1 MPGFENMPR
10 KPWYSCILDAGT
22 TDNTQHIN
30 VQTSRKNISFRRPQ
44 TKHVV
49 EPTQISSDDEDYDPE
64 ADEVDSW
71 DDHVDNLYD
80 EEEAVCR
87 NKSNDSKDTD
97 YWSVV
102 VSDDNVTRTMK
113 LSVMEAMVLPPE
125 LQAIGQAAGLLS
137 EFLGSF
143 GADFQHFPINEE
155 S

>member
-1 MPGFENMPR
+1 MPR

-30 VQTSRKNISFRRPQ
+30 VQTSRKNISFRRP
-44 TKHVV
+44 H
-49 EPTQISSDDEDYDPE
+49 DEDYDPE

-102 VSDDNVTRTMK
+102 VTIMQLNLVIYFLDDNVTRTMK
-113 LSVMEAMVLPPE
+113 LSVMEAMVLPP
-125 LQAIGQAAGLLS
+125 GR
-137 EFLGSF
+137 
-143 GADFQHFPINEE
+143 
-155 S
+155 